1 MEGDTMGEALRL
13 LRIFNGY
20 KSAELAK
27 KLELSQSYVSELENG
42 KKQPTMEVLDK
53 YAKVFE
59 MKKSTL
65 MLFAESLEG
74 EEIKNDKKQ
83 RIARAGMKLLKILE
97 KVGDLKMSK
106 TYPIEFSPLYRMRN
120 RRKLAKSTE
129 AG

>member
-1 MEGDTMGEALRL
+1 MEEDTMGEALRL

-53 YAKVFE
+53 YAEVFE

-97 KVGDLKMSK
+97 KVG
-106 TYPIEFSPLYRMRN
+106 EF
-120 RRKLAKSTE
+120 E
-129 AG
+129 DE

>member
-1 MEGDTMGEALRL
+1 MEEDTMGEALRL

-65 MLFAESLEG
+65 MLLAESLEG

-97 KVGDLKMSK
+97 KVG
-106 TYPIEFSPLYRMRN
+106 EF
-120 RRKLAKSTE
+120 E
-129 AG
+129 DE

>member
-1 MEGDTMGEALRL
+1 MGEA

-97 KVGDLKMSK
+97 KVG
-106 TYPIEFSPLYRMRN
+106 EF
-120 RRKLAKSTE
+120 E
-129 AG
+129 DE

>member
-1 MEGDTMGEALRL
+1 MEEDTMGEALRL

-20 KSAELAK
+20 KSAELAN
-27 KLELSQSYVSELENG
+27 KLELSQSYVSELENV
-42 KKQPTMEVLDK
+42 KKQPTLEVLDK

-97 KVGDLKMSK
+97 KVG
-106 TYPIEFSPLYRMRN
+106 EF
-120 RRKLAKSTE
+120 E
-129 AG
+129 DE

>member
-1 MEGDTMGEALRL
+1 MEEDTMGEALRL

-59 MKKSTL
+59 MK
-65 MLFAESLEG
+65 
-74 EEIKNDKKQ
+74 NQ
-83 RIARAGMKLLKILE
+83 H
-97 KVGDLKMSK
+97 
-106 TYPIEFSPLYRMRN
+106 
-120 RRKLAKSTE
+120 
-129 AG
+129 

>member
-1 MEGDTMGEALRL
+1 MMRLFLFTEMEEDTMGEALRL

-97 KVGDLKMSK
+97 KVG
-106 TYPIEFSPLYRMRN
+106 EF
-120 RRKLAKSTE
+120 E
-129 AG
+129 DE

>member
-1 MEGDTMGEALRL
+1 MEEDTMGEALRL

-97 KVGDLKMSK
+97 KVG
-106 TYPIEFSPLYRMRN
+106 EFEN
-120 RRKLAKSTE
+120 
-129 AG
+129 

>member
-59 MKKSTL
+59 IKK
-65 MLFAESLEG
+65 
-74 EEIKNDKKQ
+74 
-83 RIARAGMKLLKILE
+83 
-97 KVGDLKMSK
+97 
-106 TYPIEFSPLYRMRN
+106 
-120 RRKLAKSTE
+120 
-129 AG
+129 

>member
-20 KSAELAK
+20 KSAELVK

-97 KVGDLKMSK
+97 KVG
-106 TYPIEFSPLYRMRN
+106 EF
-120 RRKLAKSTE
+120 E
-129 AG
+129 DE

>member
-1 MEGDTMGEALRL
+1 MGEALRL

-27 KLELSQSYVSELENG
+27 KLELSQGYVSELENG

-97 KVGDLKMSK
+97 KVG
-106 TYPIEFSPLYRMRN
+106 EF
-120 RRKLAKSTE
+120 E
-129 AG
+129 DE

>member
-74 EEIKNDKKQ
+74 EEIKK
-83 RIARAGMKLLKILE
+83 
-97 KVGDLKMSK
+97 
-106 TYPIEFSPLYRMRN
+106 
-120 RRKLAKSTE
+120 
-129 AG
+129 

>member
-1 MEGDTMGEALRL
+1 MGEALRL

-42 KKQPTMEVLDK
+42 KKQPTMVVLDK

-65 MLFAESLEG
+65 MLFAESFEG

-97 KVGDLKMSK
+97 KVG
-106 TYPIEFSPLYRMRN
+106 EFEN
-120 RRKLAKSTE
+120 E
-129 AG
+129 

>member
-1 MEGDTMGEALRL
+1 MGEALRL

-42 KKQPTMEVLDK
+42 KKQPTIEVLDK

-97 KVGDLKMSK
+97 KVG
-106 TYPIEFSPLYRMRN
+106 EFKN
-120 RRKLAKSTE
+120 E
-129 AG
+129 

>member
-1 MEGDTMGEALRL
+1 MGEALRL

-59 MKKSTL
+59 MKRSTL

-97 KVGDLKMSK
+97 KVG
-106 TYPIEFSPLYRMRN
+106 EF
-120 RRKLAKSTE
+120 E
-129 AG
+129 DE

>member
-1 MEGDTMGEALRL
+1 MGEALRL
-13 LRIFNGY
+13 LRIFIGY

-97 KVGDLKMSK
+97 KVG
-106 TYPIEFSPLYRMRN
+106 EFEN
-120 RRKLAKSTE
+120 E
-129 AG
+129 

>member
-97 KVGDLKMSK
+97 KVG
-106 TYPIEFSPLYRMRN
+106 EF
-120 RRKLAKSTE
+120 E
-129 AG
+129 DE

>member
-1 MEGDTMGEALRL
+1 MGEALRL

-74 EEIKNDKKQ
+74 EEIKSDKKQ

-97 KVGDLKMSK
+97 KVG
-106 TYPIEFSPLYRMRN
+106 EFEN
-120 RRKLAKSTE
+120 E
-129 AG
+129 

>member
-1 MEGDTMGEALRL
+1 MGEALRL

-83 RIARAGMKLLKILE
+83 KIARAGMKLLKILE
-97 KVGDLKMSK
+97 KVG
-106 TYPIEFSPLYRMRN
+106 EFEN
-120 RRKLAKSTE
+120 E
-129 AG
+129 

>member
-1 MEGDTMGEALRL
+1 MGEALRL

-74 EEIKNDKKQ
+74 DEIKNDKKQ

-97 KVGDLKMSK
+97 KVG
-106 TYPIEFSPLYRMRN
+106 EFEN
-120 RRKLAKSTE
+120 E
-129 AG
+129 

>member
-1 MEGDTMGEALRL
+1 MGEALRL

-65 MLFAESLEG
+65 MLFAESLEV

-97 KVGDLKMSK
+97 KVG
-106 TYPIEFSPLYRMRN
+106 EFEN
-120 RRKLAKSTE
+120 E
-129 AG
+129 

>member
-1 MEGDTMGEALRL
+1 MEEGTMGEALRL

-97 KVGDLKMSK
+97 KVG
-106 TYPIEFSPLYRMRN
+106 EF
-120 RRKLAKSTE
+120 E
-129 AG
+129 DE

>member
-1 MEGDTMGEALRL
+1 MGEALRL

-42 KKQPTMEVLDK
+42 KKQPAMEVLDK

-97 KVGDLKMSK
+97 KVG
-106 TYPIEFSPLYRMRN
+106 EF
-120 RRKLAKSTE
+120 E
-129 AG
+129 DE

>member
-1 MEGDTMGEALRL
+1 MGEALRL
-13 LRIFNGY
+13 LRIFNVY

-97 KVGDLKMSK
+97 KVG
-106 TYPIEFSPLYRMRN
+106 EF
-120 RRKLAKSTE
+120 E
-129 AG
+129 DE

>member
-1 MEGDTMGEALRL
+1 MEEDTMGEALRL

-83 RIARAGMKLLKILE
+83 RIASAGMKLLKILE
-97 KVGDLKMSK
+97 KVG
-106 TYPIEFSPLYRMRN
+106 EF
-120 RRKLAKSTE
+120 E
-129 AG
+129 DE

>member
-1 MEGDTMGEALRL
+1 MEEDTLGEALRL

-97 KVGDLKMSK
+97 KVG
-106 TYPIEFSPLYRMRN
+106 EF
-120 RRKLAKSTE
+120 E
-129 AG
+129 DE

>member
-1 MEGDTMGEALRL
+1 MEEDTMGEALRL

-42 KKQPTMEVLDK
+42 KKQPTMEVLEK

-97 KVGDLKMSK
+97 KVG
-106 TYPIEFSPLYRMRN
+106 EF
-120 RRKLAKSTE
+120 E
-129 AG
+129 DE

>member
-1 MEGDTMGEALRL
+1 MEEDTMGEALRL

-27 KLELSQSYVSELENG
+27 KLVLSQSYVSELENG

-97 KVGDLKMSK
+97 KVG
-106 TYPIEFSPLYRMRN
+106 EF
-120 RRKLAKSTE
+120 E
-129 AG
+129 DE

>member
-1 MEGDTMGEALRL
+1 MEEDIMGEALRL

-97 KVGDLKMSK
+97 KVG
-106 TYPIEFSPLYRMRN
+106 EF
-120 RRKLAKSTE
+120 E
-129 AG
+129 DE